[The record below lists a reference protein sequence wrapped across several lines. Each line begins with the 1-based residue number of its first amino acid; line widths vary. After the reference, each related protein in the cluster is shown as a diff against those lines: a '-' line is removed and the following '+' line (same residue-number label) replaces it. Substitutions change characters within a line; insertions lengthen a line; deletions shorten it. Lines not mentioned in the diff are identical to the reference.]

1 MLLFKKEREMLSL
14 VNEHLEAV
22 LKCYE
27 LFVEGLEELH
37 DNGLNEKVEILS
49 KQVGD
54 EESKADAI
62 RHEIIQ
68 SLLKGILLP
77 ESRREL

>member
-1 MLLFKKEREMLSL
+1 MLLFKKEKMLSL

-54 EESKADAI
+54 EESKLMLFAM
-62 RHEIIQ
+62 R
-68 SLLKGILLP
+68 
-77 ESRREL
+77 